1 MRVGVY
7 HPTAAL
13 VFDRLLVGGLHDD
26 NGSMSYI
33 VAANDAVSAAAPA
46 ALGRNESPSLVR
58 QLSHE
63 FLNLDNVGMRVI
75 TNPSNA
81 GDVAHAVVVIER
93 AASKEATEVVEQRD
107 GGRPPSCSP

>member
-33 VAANDAVSAAAPA
+33 VGVHLSLIV
-46 ALGRNESPSLVR
+46 ALYTAWRMLLYCPFSLP
-58 QLSHE
+58 L
-63 FLNLDNVGMRVI
+63 LWL
-75 TNPSNA
+75 
-81 GDVAHAVVVIER
+81 HA
-93 AASKEATEVVEQRD
+93 
-107 GGRPPSCSP
+107 